1 MMTTSAFAS
10 PDRMGKARKGTAV
23 LIQSELAGASGVHAS
38 VMVVPLLA
46 SVPDGCVSE
55 RLHGR
60 EMKVGLGQRGYFRR
74 AAEAGHSLAAL
85 DPAHLVAEFPRDPDV
100 MILALRHMQYIGLL
114 VAERRLASLVVGKE
128 FRVGFG

>member
-1 MMTTSAFAS
+1 MMTTSAWTS
-10 PDRMGKARKGTAV
+10 PDKMGRARKGTAV
-23 LIQSELAGASGVHAS
+23 LTQSELAGASGVHAS

-60 EMKVGLGQRGYFRR
+60 EMKVGRGQHGHFRR

-85 DPAHLVAEFPRDPDV
+85 DPAHLVAELPRDPDV
-100 MILALRHMQYIGLL
+100 VILALRHVQDLGLL
-114 VAERRLASLVVGKE
+114 VAERRL
-128 FRVGFG
+128 